1 MEKLKEIQF
10 IFTEGEM
17 LDEKATFMCFADGT
31 MTYHLVQGECT
42 YEICI
47 INEDREYFPSET
59 IEDLIFKNEDNIM
72 FLSWRAFKT
81 GVDELLSEGVTFVRE
96 KQDL

>member
-10 IFTEGEM
+10 MFTEGEM
-17 LDEKATFMCFADGT
+17 LKEEATFMCFADGI

-47 INEDREYFPSET
+47 INEDRDYFPNET
-59 IEDLIFKNEDNIM
+59 IESLILYKENSIQ

-81 GVDELLSEGVTFVRE
+81 GVDKLLSTGVAYTAN
-96 KQDL
+96 